1 MNAQGATNPNEWT
14 LGRLLS
20 WTTEYLAGHEVDE
33 PRLSAEVLLAHAV
46 GCQRI
51 HLYTRFEET
60 LDEPALVRFREL
72 IKRAAAHEPIAY
84 LVGEKEFF
92 SLPFTVTP
100 DVLIPRPETETL
112 VEYVID
118 YCRSCGKEDPW
129 LLDLGTGSGCI
140 AIAVLSQLGQARA
153 VATDVSQPA
162 LAVAEENA
170 MRHGV
175 TDRLRLVCADRLN
188 LPSDVRPHGGFD
200 VVMSNP
206 PYVSEDELADL
217 DANVREFEPE
227 VALTDGQDGLSLQR
241 AMSADAGR
249 VLKPEGIVVLEIAAG
264 QGPAVRD
271 LFESAGWS
279 HHATCKDRVE
289 RHDRVMVFKRA
300 K

>member
-1 MNAQGATNPNEWT
+1 MTLQGATNPNEWT
-14 LGRLLS
+14 IGRLLS
-20 WTTEYLAGHEVDE
+20 WTTEYLTRHEIDE
-33 PRLSAEVLLAHAV
+33 PRLSAEVLLAHAA
-46 GCQRI
+46 GSQRI

-60 LDEPALVRFREL
+60 LDGPAVIRFREL

-100 DVLIPRPETETL
+100 DVLIPRPETEAL

-140 AIAVLSQLGQARA
+140 AIAVLSQLERARA
-153 VATDVSQPA
+153 LATDVSQPA

-170 MRHGV
+170 TRHGV
-175 TDRLRLVCADRLN
+175 TDRLALVCADRLN
-188 LPSDVRPHGGFD
+188 IPADVLPDGGFD

-206 PYVSEDELADL
+206 PYVGEDELADL

-241 AMSADAGR
+241 AIAADAGR

-264 QGPAVRD
+264 QGAAVREV
-271 LFESAGWS
+271 LESAGWS

-289 RHDRVMVFKRA
+289 RHDRVMVFERA
-300 K
+300 G